1 MRSAALVVLV
11 GGSLLV
17 PGAASASN
25 GSIIAKLRAADP
37 TITRDESHI
46 AKAAIKFR
54 STHKAGPVRA
64 AISREVRDLKRV
76 TGKVAA
82 QSASN
87 AKGRKGKAL
96 IIRGLSLIR
105 SAYRQLNNV
114 FANGAKNPGAVAGEV
129 SRAQASARRGRV
141 LFFAGQRQLG
151 LRAPA
156 R

>member
-11 GGSLLV
+11 GGSLLA

-25 GSIIAKLRAADP
+25 GSIVAKLRAANS
-37 TITRDESHI
+37 TISRDESNI
-46 AKAAIKFR
+46 AKAATKFKR
-54 STHKAGPVRA
+54 THKTGPVRA
-64 AISREVRDLKRV
+64 ALSREVRDLQRL
-76 TGKVAA
+76 TGRVAA
-82 QSASN
+82 QRASN

-105 SAYRQLNNV
+105 SAYQQLNSV
-114 FANGAKNPGAVAGEV
+114 FANGAKNPGAVAGRV
-129 SRAQASARRGRV
+129 SHAQASARKGRV

-156 R
+156 A